1 MLTLSFPPNLYLD
14 RRLATWEPY
23 ERGGLVRYDL
33 MTQMVK
39 VDAACGE
46 IVANL
51 HESTLPNV
59 TTLTQTD

>member
-33 MTQMVK
+33 MTQMVL
-39 VDAACGE
+39 VATALGE
-46 IVANL
+46 V
-51 HESTLPNV
+51 V
-59 TTLTQTD
+59 TTLIAPTVTPLTLAS

>member
-33 MTQMVK
+33 MTQMV
-39 VDAACGE
+39 
-46 IVANL
+46 IVATAL
-51 HESTLPNV
+51 GEVVAALIAPTVTPLTLST
-59 TTLTQTD
+59 

>member
-33 MTQMVK
+33 MTQMV
-39 VDAACGE
+39 
-46 IVANL
+46 IVATAL
-51 HESTLPNV
+51 GEVVAALIAPVTPLTLST
-59 TTLTQTD
+59 